1 MRLQR
6 NEEEAV
12 KRLHG
17 TRAKRLWQRDEMVC
31 QHCPDKLLEQHVPQS
46 ESVLYLVL
54 AFLSLIRL
62 IIWQIVLSIW
72 KMTFDANR
80 PVMDLASRLAL
91 QLVMD

>member
-72 KMTFDANR
+72 KMT
-80 PVMDLASRLAL
+80 LAL
-91 QLVMD
+91 MPTDQSWTWRLVSHFNL